1 MRAAVLCLVL
11 GLAACGW
18 HDDPGAGLKKL
29 GVDDVVALRN
39 AGKATLLDANGG
51 DTRVR
56 EGVVPGAVL
65 LSDYKQ
71 YDVAK
76 ELPADKGTPLV
87 FYCANEH

>member
-1 MRAAVLCLVL
+1 MRAAVLCLAL
-11 GLAACGW
+11 GLAACGRQ
-18 HDDPGAGLKKL
+18 DDPGAGLKKL
-29 GVDDVVALRN
+29 GVDEVAALRD

-51 DTRVR
+51 DTRAR